1 MVNSSSRTVS
11 HDDRR
16 QPPPRAPIPDDA
28 RLSCDVTFA
37 GAERVSLKDLQAAD
51 LGHGGIRLMV
61 PARVPLQENGRVTI
75 RLKSNHDTIELS
87 GLVRHVDRG
96 FFRHRVGIKFE
107 MNEKYQA
114 SSSKLTQW
122 VYDYSLKE
130 LLAAK

>member
-1 MVNSSSRTVS
+1 MTNSSLRSTP

-28 RLSCDVTFA
+28 RLSCDATFV
-37 GAERVSLKDLQAAD
+37 GAERFSLKDLQAAD

-61 PARVPLQENGRVTI
+61 PARVPLQENGRVAI

-87 GLVRHVDRG
+87 GVVRHVDRG

-107 MNEKYQA
+107 MNGKYEA

-130 LLAAK
+130 LLGAR